1 MRQPQ
6 WWIGQTV
13 IAGLTIA
20 VGLQPA
26 QIHAVEVLG
35 SSEGSIFGRSYAAIS
50 YDVKGTLPSRS
61 GEPWY
66 PTLALTVVNPPQL
79 RPEGMA
85 FRNGFLYVSG
95 DWNETQNQIAVF
107 SVNSWGDLVF
117 HHAIAEPLS
126 NPPPITIPNTQWW
139 GAEGLT
145 FNTGATGIGA
155 GGGSLVSVDNQ
166 QQAIGNTMAVINS
179 SSGVVSGHRIVAYPE
194 DISYAPAAQRFY
206 LVVRTPN
213 DVQTYDINMNPL
225 GISWALPSR
234 GRGAVVV
241 SESFGR
247 FVTGDNS
254 IIGEVILVVCAENTA
269 SLPPLPN
276 RLVAYKL
283 DGTQVG
289 TIQDLSWVD
298 LSLDNGIGGV
308 PGPHTFQGIAVDE
321 ANNVIYLADD
331 SARAVYTLKPF
342 LPTTATTTGPIVGR
356 TWLARGMDAKTVLP
370 SRSGEAW
377 FPALAASISNPP
389 RLAPEGLAFR
399 NGELFASGDWNETQN
414 QVAVFSA
421 GVDGTLT
428 YNRVI
433 PTPIPNLPPNPTS
446 ANNALWGPEGLSF
459 NTSASGYGANASA
472 LVSVEDAQYLI
483 PGNTRAL
490 VEPVTGALSGIGVFS
505 SIVGAASPD
514 DIAFG
519 PQTNRFYLMADPN
532 VLQVW
537 TSADP
542 PVYANSQ
549 FALITRSKGLTV
561 ISASFTQ
568 FLLNDPTVTQEHLL
582 VVAKSLVQSAS
593 APHNRLAV
601 YSTSGA
607 LRAQQDLFWTRDAFP
622 GAPLQEFEA
631 VAVDEANKI
640 IYIGDEKAHG
650 IFVLTPVPA
659 LTITTASPLPNGT
672 AGAFYSQSILA
683 IGGTPPYSF
692 TVSTGDLPGEVM
704 LSSAGTLEGTPA
716 ACSSFGFTIQVGDS
730 SVPQQVATKLFT
742 IQVLPGPDS
751 DGDGTADC
759 LDACPADPNKTMPGA
774 CGCGVSDVD
783 SDGDSTPNCNDG
795 CPNDANKI
803 APGACGC
810 GVTEVDTDGDEM
822 PNCIDGCPV
831 DPNKIAPGVCGC
843 GVSDVDT
850 DSDGVPNC
858 SDTCPTDPLRTSPG
872 ICGCGFPEPDQ
883 QDTDSDGTRDCQDGC
898 PNDPQKLVAGVCGC
912 GIPDADSDFDGV
924 LDCLDGCPADAHK
937 SAPGQCG
944 CGVADTDADGDTVA
958 DCRDNCMAVANA
970 NQSDTNANG
979 IGDACEVGSGNTIP
993 QPSPGTQPNT
1003 LPGPVPIVPPASSA
1017 CGAGSCGASGAS
1029 LLPMTLF
1036 CLSVLGKVRKR
1047 IMQKAGS

>member
-1 MRQPQ
+1 MRQRQ
-6 WWIGQTV
+6 WWIGQIV

-20 VGLQPA
+20 IGLQAA
-26 QIHAVEVLG
+26 QVHAVEVLG
-35 SSEGSIFGRSYAAIS
+35 SSEGSIFGRPYAAIS
-50 YDVKGTLPSRS
+50 FDVKGTLPSRS

-79 RPEGMA
+79 RPEGIT
-85 FRNGFLYVSG
+85 FRNGLLYISG

-107 SVNSWGDLVF
+107 NVNSWGDLVF

-126 NPPPITIPNTQWW
+126 IPPPIAIPNTQWW

-155 GGGSLVSVDNQ
+155 GGSSLVSVDNQ
-166 QQAIGNTMAVINS
+166 QQAIGNTMAVIS
-179 SSGVVSGHRIVAYPE
+179 STSGVVSGHRVVAYPE
-194 DISYAPAAQRFY
+194 DICYAPAAQRFY
-206 LVVRTPN
+206 LVVRSPN
-213 DVQTYDINMNPL
+213 EVQAYDTNMIPL

-254 IIGEVILVVCAENTA
+254 IIGEVILAVCAENTA
-269 SLPPLPN
+269 LIPPLPN

-283 DGTQVG
+283 DGTPVG
-289 TIQDLSWVD
+289 ATQDLSWVD

-321 ANNVIYLADD
+321 ANNVIYIADD

-342 LPTTATTTGPIVGR
+342 LPISATTSGPIAGR

-370 SRSGEAW
+370 SRSSEAW
-377 FPALAASISNPP
+377 FPALAASMSNPP

-421 GVDGTLT
+421 AADGTLT
-428 YNRVI
+428 YNRAI
-433 PTPIPNLPPNPTS
+433 QIPIPNPPPSPTT
-446 ANNALWGPEGLSF
+446 ANNALWGPEGLTF
-459 NTSASGYGANASA
+459 NTSAAGYGASGTA
-472 LVSVEDAQYLI
+472 LVTVEDAQYLI

-490 VEPVTGALSGIGVFS
+490 LGPVTGTLSGFGVFS

-519 PQTNRFYLMADPN
+519 PQSNRFYLIADPN
-532 VLQVW
+532 VLQAW
-537 TSADP
+537 TTASP
-542 PVYANSQ
+542 PAYANSQ

-568 FLLNDPTVTQEHLL
+568 FLLNDPTATQEHLL
-582 VVAKSLVQSAS
+582 VVAKSLVQSTS

-601 YSTSGA
+601 YSTSGV

-631 VAVDEANKI
+631 IAVDEVNKV
-640 IYIGDEKAHG
+640 IYIGDEQAHG
-650 IFVLTPVPA
+650 IFVLTPAPA
-659 LTITTASPLPNGT
+659 LTITTTSPLPNGT

-683 IGGTPPYSF
+683 SGGTPPYSF
-692 TVSTGDLPGEVM
+692 AVSTGTLPSEVM
-704 LSSAGTLEGTPA
+704 LSSAGTLAGTPA
-716 ACSSFGFTIQVGDS
+716 ACASFGFTIQVSDS
-730 SVPQQVATKLFT
+730 SVPQQVATKPFT

-759 LDACPADPNKTMPGA
+759 LDGCPADPNKTMSGA

-783 SDGDSTPNCNDG
+783 SDGDGTPNCVDG
-795 CPNDANKI
+795 CPSDANKI

-810 GVTEVDTDGDEM
+810 GLSELDTDGDGT
-822 PNCIDGCPV
+822 PNCIDGCPL
-831 DPNKIAPGVCGC
+831 DPNKFTPGACGC
-843 GVSDVDT
+843 GVSDVDS

-858 SDTCPTDPLRTSPG
+858 SDSCPADPLRTLPE
-872 ICGCGFPEPDQ
+872 ICGCGFPVSDQ
-883 QDTDSDGTRDCQDGC
+883 QDTDNDGTRDCQDGC

-912 GIPDADSDFDGV
+912 GIPDADADSDGV
-924 LDCLDGCPADAHK
+924 LNCLDGCPTDAQK

-944 CGVADTDADGDTVA
+944 CGVTDSDSDGDAVS
-958 DCRDNCMAVANA
+958 DCLDNCTTIPNTNQNDANA
-970 NQSDTNANG
+970 NG
-979 IGDACEVGSGNTIP
+979 VGDACEAGSGGTSP
-993 QPSPGTQPNT
+993 PPSPGPQPLNPPST
-1003 LPGPVPIVPPASSA
+1003 APVVPPASSA
-1017 CGAGSCGASGAS
+1017 CGAGSCGATGTS
-1029 LLPMTLF
+1029 LLPLTLAG
-1036 CLSVLGKVRKR
+1036 LAALGHSRK
-1047 IMQKAGS
+1047 QGKSKTYV